1 MALGFKTSLVHHAFL
16 RHHGCGRC
24 VGTIEY
30 MVIQRC
36 ELYRCMQGGC
46 CRSSDEKRRLH
57 ASGSHFAAYLLHLVK
72 RWGDQSADCY
82 DVRSDFFRL
91 VKDGLLVYHHS
102 QVNDL
107 ETVAA
112 EHDACDVLS
121 NVMDVALYGRDDNL
135 RLFAS
140 LVVSVHVWF
149 EDAYGV
155 SHHLGRLHDLR
166 KEHLA
171 ISEEA
176 SDCLHASHERSLD
189 DLQGTSVLL
198 HRLFQ
203 VCFQGLGLAFDERVL
218 QAVFQ
223 RCPIRSGMT
232 AAGITGLTGIVCLSV
247 IAGLTGNLFH
257 QSGSLLD
264 QPLSRLRI
272 RVENHILDAFEKFR
286 FDIVIHLE
294 H

>member
-1 MALGFKTSLVHHAFL
+1 
-16 RHHGCGRC
+16 
-24 VGTIEY
+24 
-30 MVIQRC
+30 
-36 ELYRCMQGGC
+36 
-46 CRSSDEKRRLH
+46 
-57 ASGSHFAAYLLHLVK
+57 
-72 RWGDQSADCY
+72 
-82 DVRSDFFRL
+82 
-91 VKDGLLVYHHS
+91 
-102 QVNDL
+102 
-107 ETVAA
+107 
-112 EHDACDVLS
+112 
-121 NVMDVALYGRDDNL
+121 MDVALDGCDDDL

-140 LVVSVHVWF
+140 LVVSVHVWL
-149 EDAYGV
+149 EDGHCV

-176 SDCLHASHERSLD
+176 SDGLHARHERPLD

-232 AAGITGLTGIVCLSV
+232 AVFITGLTGIGWLPV
-247 IAGLTGNLFH
+247 IACLTGNLFH
-257 QSGSLLD
+257 QSGGLLD

-272 RVENHILDAFEKFR
+272 RVENHILDAFEELR
-286 FDIVIHLE
+286 LDVVVYLE

>member
-1 MALGFKTSLVHHAFL
+1 
-16 RHHGCGRC
+16 
-24 VGTIEY
+24 
-30 MVIQRC
+30 
-36 ELYRCMQGGC
+36 
-46 CRSSDEKRRLH
+46 
-57 ASGSHFAAYLLHLVK
+57 
-72 RWGDQSADCY
+72 
-82 DVRSDFFRL
+82 
-91 VKDGLLVYHHS
+91 
-102 QVNDL
+102 
-107 ETVAA
+107 
-112 EHDACDVLS
+112 
-121 NVMDVALYGRDDNL
+121 MDVALYSRNYDF

-140 LVVSVHVWF
+140 LVVSVHVWL
-149 EDAYGV
+149 EDGHCV

-176 SDCLHASHERSLD
+176 SDGLHARHERPLD

-223 RCPIRSGMT
+223 RCLSRSGMT
-232 AAGITGLTGIVCLSV
+232 VAAFIRVIVCLSV
-247 IAGLTGNLFH
+247 IAGLTGSLFH

-264 QPLSRLRI
+264 QSFCRLRI
-272 RVENHILDAFEKFR
+272 RVENHILDAFEELR
-286 FDIVIHLE
+286 LDVVVYLE